1 METVGIKAFKAQ
13 LSEYVAKARGGSGL
27 PSRIISL
34 LPSSTEIVCG
44 LGLEDALVG
53 ISHECDYPASIIERP
68 RLTTHNLNIHA
79 DSGTIDREVRTLVR
93 DGLSIYKIDT
103 EQLRALQ
110 PDLIITQDQCEVCA
124 VPYAEVV
131 DATRQVLGS
140 QVEVLSLS
148 PTMLHDIWDDIRRVG
163 EATGHTDQAD
173 ALLEVLFERVKAIM
187 AESTT
192 IKTLPRVAVIE
203 WIEPLILAGNWVPEM
218 IQIVGAYDGLGKI
231 GEHSLPVEWRVVR
244 DYAPDVLLIIPCGYK
259 LDQTLIELP
268 TLQNLPGW
276 REVPAVRQGQVYA
289 VDGNAY
295 FNRPGPR
302 IVDSLEILAAL
313 IHPDLFGDYLP
324 EAGQAYQR
332 VE

>member
-1 METVGIKAFKAQ
+1 MTT
-13 LSEYVAKARGGSGL
+13 
-27 PSRIISL
+27 PPRIISL

-53 ISHECDYPASIIERP
+53 ISHECDYPASITDRP
-68 RLTTHNLNIHA
+68 RLTTPNINIHA
-79 DSGTIDREVRTLVR
+79 DSRTIDREVRTLVR

-103 EQLRALQ
+103 EQLRTLQ

-140 QVEVLSLS
+140 QVEVLSLR
-148 PTMLHDIWDDIRRVG
+148 PTMLHDIWDDIRRIG
-163 EATGHTDQAD
+163 EATGHIGQAD
-173 ALLEVLFERVKAIM
+173 ALLEALFDRVKAIM

-192 IKTLPRVAVIE
+192 IKEPPRVAVIE

-218 IQIVGAYDGLGKI
+218 IQIVGAHDGLGKM
-231 GEHSLPVEWRVVR
+231 GEHSLPVEWRTVQ

-259 LDQTLIELP
+259 LDQTLVELP

-276 REVPAVRQGQVYA
+276 REMPAVRQGQVYA

-302 IVDSLEILAAL
+302 IVDSLEILAGL
-313 IHPDLFGDYLP
+313 IHPDLFGEYLP

-332 VE
+332 VA